1 MDHVDFDPSI
11 ALNQMSRKDALHLAS
26 LLIDDLR
33 RNQFLLAS
41 SLASGDQ
48 PTGARAGHSLGNITA
63 NAGCE
68 SVCMLAAD
76 LERQIRKGQPHE
88 TAGPAERLRSEV
100 ATLIGALER
109 WRSDAGAATDTANL
123 NYAGRTNG

>member
-48 PTGARAGHSLGNITA
+48 PTAARAAHSLGNITA

-76 LERQIRKGQPHE
+76 LERQIRKGQRE
-88 TAGPAERLRSEV
+88 EAAEPAERLRHEV
-100 ATLIGALER
+100 SALIAALEA
-109 WRSDAGAATDTANL
+109 WRREATASADADAVDR
-123 NYAGRTNG
+123 AGRAHA